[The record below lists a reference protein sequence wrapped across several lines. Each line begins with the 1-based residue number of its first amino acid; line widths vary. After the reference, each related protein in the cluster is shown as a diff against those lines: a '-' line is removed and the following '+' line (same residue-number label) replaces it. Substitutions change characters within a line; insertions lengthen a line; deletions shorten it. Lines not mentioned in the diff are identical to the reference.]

1 MFRFSGIIV
10 ANKRVPGSW
19 QTIFFTGII
28 LIIWKTEYGL
38 MDIPDKHQKEL
49 RTWVFFFLIVLV
61 ALLWATFLL
70 TRGEMLFTSVS
81 LAIIA
86 TFMSSFA
93 FTFTTRF
100 KRYIYLNLII
110 FAAIL
115 WATFLLMQSAM
126 LAVSL
131 FMYAVA
137 GCINIFAFL
146 WIEQNPEDEQI
157 PALLPVKKPK

>member
-1 MFRFSGIIV
+1 
-10 ANKRVPGSW
+10 
-19 QTIFFTGII
+19 
-28 LIIWKTEYGL
+28 
-38 MDIPDKHQKEL
+38 MDIPAKRQKEL

-70 TRGEMLFTSVS
+70 TRGEMIYTSVA

-93 FTFTTRF
+93 FTFTTKF

-115 WATFLLMQSAM
+115 WASFLLVQGAM
-126 LAVSL
+126 IVVSL

-146 WIEQNPEDEQI
+146 WVEQNPDDDQFPE
-157 PALLPVKKPK
+157 LLPTKKPES

>member
-1 MFRFSGIIV
+1 
-10 ANKRVPGSW
+10 
-19 QTIFFTGII
+19 
-28 LIIWKTEYGL
+28 
-38 MDIPDKHQKEL
+38 MDQPVEREKKL

-70 TRGEMLFTSVS
+70 TRGEMLYTSVA

-93 FTFTTRF
+93 FTFTTKF

-110 FAAIL
+110 FAAVL
-115 WATFLLMQSAM
+115 WASFLLMQGAM
-126 LAVSL
+126 IVVSL

-146 WIEQNPEDEQI
+146 WIEQNPEDEQF
-157 PALLPVKKPK
+157 PELLTVKKI

>member
-1 MFRFSGIIV
+1 LLVAKYLSSGEE
-10 ANKRVPGSW
+10 
-19 QTIFFTGII
+19 Q
-28 LIIWKTEYGL
+28 YGL
-38 MDIPDKHQKEL
+38 MDAAVERPEL
-49 RTWVFFFLIVLV
+49 RTWIFFYLIVLS

-70 TRGEMLFTSVS
+70 TRGEMLISSVA

-93 FTFTTRF
+93 FTFTRRY

-110 FAAIL
+110 FAAVL
-115 WATFLLMQSAM
+115 WASFLLLQGVMIV
-126 LAVSL
+126 VSL

-146 WIEQNPEDEQI
+146 WIEQNAEEE
-157 PALLPVKKPK
+157 

>member
-1 MFRFSGIIV
+1 
-10 ANKRVPGSW
+10 
-19 QTIFFTGII
+19 
-28 LIIWKTEYGL
+28 
-38 MDIPDKHQKEL
+38 MDQPVEREKKL

-70 TRGEMLFTSVS
+70 TRGEMIYTSVA

-93 FTFTTRF
+93 FTFTTKF

-110 FAAIL
+110 FAAVL
-115 WATFLLMQSAM
+115 WASFLLMQGAM
-126 LAVSL
+126 IVVSL

-146 WIEQNPEDEQI
+146 WIEQNPEDEQF
-157 PALLPVKKPK
+157 PELVTVKKI

>member
-1 MFRFSGIIV
+1 
-10 ANKRVPGSW
+10 
-19 QTIFFTGII
+19 
-28 LIIWKTEYGL
+28 
-38 MDIPDKHQKEL
+38 MDTPVERQKQL

-70 TRGEMLFTSVS
+70 TRGEMIYTSVA

-93 FTFTTRF
+93 FTFT
-100 KRYIYLNLII
+100 KKYKQYIYLNLIV
-110 FAAIL
+110 FAAVL
-115 WATFLLMQSAM
+115 WASFLLMQGAM
-126 LAVSL
+126 ILVSL

-146 WIEQNPEDEQI
+146 WVEQNPEEE
-157 PALLPVKKPK
+157 

>member
-1 MFRFSGIIV
+1 
-10 ANKRVPGSW
+10 
-19 QTIFFTGII
+19 
-28 LIIWKTEYGL
+28 
-38 MDIPDKHQKEL
+38 MDRTVERQKEL

-70 TRGEMLFTSVS
+70 TRGEMIYTSVA

-93 FTFTTRF
+93 FMFTTRF

-115 WATFLLMQSAM
+115 WATFLLMQGAM
-126 LAVSL
+126 IIVSL

-146 WIEQNPEDEQI
+146 WIEQNPEDEQF
-157 PALLPVKKPK
+157 PELLPAKKPGS

>member
-1 MFRFSGIIV
+1 
-10 ANKRVPGSW
+10 
-19 QTIFFTGII
+19 
-28 LIIWKTEYGL
+28 
-38 MDIPDKHQKEL
+38 MDIPVERQKQL

-70 TRGEMLFTSVS
+70 TRGEMIYTSVA

-93 FTFTTRF
+93 FTFTTKF

-110 FAAIL
+110 FAAVL
-115 WATFLLMQSAM
+115 WASFLLMQGTM
-126 LAVSL
+126 IIVSL

-137 GCINIFAFL
+137 GGINLFAFL
-146 WIEQNPEDEQI
+146 WVEQNPEEE
-157 PALLPVKKPK
+157 

>member
-1 MFRFSGIIV
+1 
-10 ANKRVPGSW
+10 
-19 QTIFFTGII
+19 
-28 LIIWKTEYGL
+28 
-38 MDIPDKHQKEL
+38 MDAAVERPEL
-49 RTWVFFFLIVLV
+49 RTWIFFYLIVLS

-70 TRGEMLFTSVS
+70 TRGEMVFTSVA

-93 FTFTTRF
+93 FTFTKRY

-110 FAAIL
+110 FATIL
-115 WATFLLMQSAM
+115 WASFLLIQGVMIV
-126 LAVSL
+126 VSL

-146 WIEQNPEDEQI
+146 WVEQNAEEE
-157 PALLPVKKPK
+157 

>member
-1 MFRFSGIIV
+1 
-10 ANKRVPGSW
+10 
-19 QTIFFTGII
+19 
-28 LIIWKTEYGL
+28 
-38 MDIPDKHQKEL
+38 MDQPVERQKEL

-70 TRGEMLFTSVS
+70 TRGEMIYTSVA

-93 FTFTTRF
+93 FTFTTKF

-110 FAAIL
+110 FAAVL
-115 WATFLLMQSAM
+115 WASFLLMQGAM
-126 LAVSL
+126 IVVSL

-146 WIEQNPEDEQI
+146 WIEQNPEDEQF
-157 PALLPVKKPK
+157 PELLTVKKI

>member
-1 MFRFSGIIV
+1 MEIV
-10 ANKRVPGSW
+10 IERP
-19 QTIFFTGII
+19 
-28 LIIWKTEYGL
+28 
-38 MDIPDKHQKEL
+38 EL
-49 RTWVFFFLIVLV
+49 RTWIFFYLIVLT

-70 TRGEMLFTSVS
+70 TRGEMIYSSVA

-93 FTFTTRF
+93 FTFTKRY

-110 FAAIL
+110 FAAVL
-115 WATFLLMQSAM
+115 WASFLLLQGVMII
-126 LAVSL
+126 VSL

-146 WIEQNPEDEQI
+146 WIEQNAEDE
-157 PALLPVKKPK
+157 

>member
-1 MFRFSGIIV
+1 
-10 ANKRVPGSW
+10 
-19 QTIFFTGII
+19 
-28 LIIWKTEYGL
+28 
-38 MDIPDKHQKEL
+38 MDQPVERQKKL

-70 TRGEMLFTSVS
+70 TRGEMIYTSVA

-93 FTFTTRF
+93 FTFTTKF

-110 FAAIL
+110 FAAVL
-115 WATFLLMQSAM
+115 WASFLLMQGAM
-126 LAVSL
+126 IVVSL

-146 WIEQNPEDEQI
+146 WIEQNPEDEQF
-157 PALLPVKKPK
+157 PELLTVKKI